1 MPGILD
7 GLRVIEGSAY
17 VAAPLGGMTLA
28 QLGAEVIRFDQI
40 GGGLD
45 RNRWP
50 VTEDG
55 ASLFWT
61 GLNKGKRS
69 FQVDLRSDRGKELVT
84 ALICEPGRDSGILL
98 TNFPARGWLS
108 YEALRRHRGDLI
120 MATITGNHDGSSA
133 VDYTVNPATGFPW
146 ATGPRNL
153 GVPFNHLLP
162 AWDAITG
169 TLAAAGVLAAE
180 RHRGRTGKGQQV
192 TVALSDVAFAMVGNL
207 GKIAEA
213 QLCRRE
219 RQKEGNYLY
228 GAFGR
233 DFLTADDRRVMVVAL
248 TPHQWKALVEA
259 TGLHAAFEL
268 VEQQLDVDLSKEGD
282 RFAARE
288 VLGAILKPWTISHT
302 LEEISEIF
310 DRHGVCW
317 GPYQTFMQLVDE
329 DPRCS
334 TENPMF
340 GEVEQPGIGTYL
352 MAGSPLDFSEQ
363 GRLPATRAPM
373 LGEHTDEIL
382 SELLSLSETEIGRL
396 HDEGVVAGPSAVAA

>member
-1 MPGILD
+1 MTAILE
-7 GLRVIEGSAY
+7 GMRVIEGSAF

-28 QLGAEVIRFDQI
+28 QLGADVIRFDHI

-50 VTEDG
+50 INEEG
-55 ASLFWT
+55 NSLFWA
-61 GLNKGKRS
+61 GMNKGKRS
-69 FQVDLRSDRGKELVT
+69 IQVDMRSDEGRELLSALAT
-84 ALICEPGRDSGILL
+84 APGPEAGMLL
-98 TNFPARGWLS
+98 TNFPVRGWLDFD
-108 YEALRRHRGDLI
+108 ALKERREDLI
-120 MATITGNHDGSSA
+120 MVSITGNHDGSSA

-169 TLAAAGVLAAE
+169 GLAAVGLLAAE
-180 RHRGRTGKGQQV
+180 RRRRTAGEGQHV
-192 TVALSDVAFAMVGNL
+192 TIALSDVAIAMVGHL

-213 QLCRRE
+213 QVLRRE

-233 DFLTADDRRVMVVAL
+233 DFLTRDGRRVMIVAL
-248 TPHQWKALVEA
+248 TDQQWKALVAA
-259 TGLHAAFEL
+259 TGMAEAFEL
-268 VEQQLDVDLSKEGD
+268 IEKTMGLDLDLEGD
-282 RFAARE
+282 RFTARE
-288 VLGAILKPWTISHT
+288 VIGGVLKPWTITHT
-302 LEEISEIF
+302 LDELAALF
-310 DRHGVCW
+310 DEHGVCW

-334 TENPMF
+334 IDNPMF
-340 GEVEQPGIGTYL
+340 EHLDQPGIGSYL
-352 MAGSPLDFSEQ
+352 MPGSPLNFSDAE
-363 GRLPATRAPM
+363 RAPVRRAPI

-382 SELLSLSETEIGRL
+382 AEVLGLGEAEIGRL
-396 HDEGVVAGPSAVAA
+396 HDAGTVAGPTPVAA